1 MSLTPQINDSDTVLL
16 NIRPSITRLL
26 GYVDDPNPSLANPC
40 LGIGTCAGVSN
51 RIPQT
56 STREMESVLKI
67 ENNQTAVLGG
77 LMEDRMDKLTDEVPL
92 LARIPILGNLF
103 QNRNDTT
110 TKTELVI
117 FLRPVVIKDAD
128 VNGDFSAYRDTLPD
142 QDFFKES
149 ASGKP

>member
-1 MSLTPQINDSDTVLL
+1 
-16 NIRPSITRLL
+16 
-26 GYVDDPNPSLANPC
+26 
-40 LGIGTCAGVSN
+40 
-51 RIPQT
+51 
-56 STREMESVLKI
+56 MESMLKI
-67 ENNQTAVLGG
+67 ENKQTAVLGG

-128 VNGDFSAYRDTLPD
+128 LNGDFSAYRTNLPD